1 MQASEPRTEP
11 LPTELPTVSDGIEPF
26 GIRVHRPVPARVLRA
41 HTHQILGFFLVLLS
55 LSAVTIGI
63 FSVKSTSQEQRSLGA
78 GFEMIMGAGVFGALA
93 FAVGVGGF
101 ISRLRLRRGLAAGTG
116 LEVVVSE
123 NLLKI
128 TQPNQTPH
136 FLLRRDVQVVLDLR
150 RQVSLV
156 HNEQQTVLTDALENW
171 PELRERLLT
180 WGPVERRS
188 YAINWLWAMTPLTTL
203 ILSLATWL
211 VDNRAE
217 SVAVALLSVAVG
229 VALSAR
235 IGWSRILPRK
245 QKILGILRSQLFALG
260 ALARLALYAKE
271 ALR

>member
-1 MQASEPRTEP
+1 MTGARPFATASE
-11 LPTELPTVSDGIEPF
+11 LPGGGVARDGGPTF
-26 GIRVHRPVPARVLRA
+26 GIRVYRPLAAHVLRA
-41 HTHQILGFFLVLLS
+41 HRRRILVTFFAFVGIPVALAAV
-55 LSAVTIGI
+55 SA
-63 FSVKSTSQEQRSLGA
+63 SQEAGREGMTEITILVGGA
-78 GFEMIMGAGVFGALA
+78 AVVMMAAV
-93 FAVGVGGF
+93 VGVVGL
-101 ISRLRLRRGLAAGTG
+101 ISYVRVRRGLAAGTG

-128 TQPNQTPH
+128 TQPNQPPH
-136 FLLRRDVQVVLDLR
+136 FLLRRDVRVILDLR

-171 PELRERLLT
+171 QELRERLLT

-203 ILSLATWL
+203 ILSLATWI
-211 VDNRAE
+211 VDGRAE

-235 IGWSRILPRK
+235 IGLSHILPRK

>member
-11 LPTELPTVSDGIEPF
+11 LPTEVPTVSDGIDPS
-26 GIRVHRPVPARVLRA
+26 GLRVHRPVPARVLRA

-136 FLLRRDVQVVLDLR
+136 FLLRRDVQVVLDLG

-180 WGPVERRS
+180 WGPGERRS